1 MILIKL
7 FCRLR
12 SEGAVSS
19 ILDMGNRFLNGL
31 VYGLKTLLKWK
42 MFELKILFRFS
53 LLLIKDLLFFLLGSD

>member
-1 MILIKL
+1 
-7 FCRLR
+7 
-12 SEGAVSS
+12 
-19 ILDMGNRFLNGL
+19 MGNRFLNGL